1 MNDALRVR
9 VAEVGVVC
17 ALGSDLQEVQRR
29 LRAGESAI
37 VPCDISGSPVAR
49 IAARCEVDDRPLLT
63 RRRDRKLF
71 SRAATL
77 LLCAAS
83 KALAGWEGDREELG
97 LFVGVR
103 REPPDTGEAEEAIL
117 ASASNGVLST
127 ALLAEEGRHRYP
139 PLQPLKTL
147 PNMAL
152 AHVAIQLGIRGES
165 GVVAGGSAAGVM
177 AVCEG
182 IAAVAEGRS
191 PAALVGAADSWL
203 DRGGL
208 RDWARLGLAE
218 RPPGEAAVV
227 FRIEPDDGRPGL
239 GVLER
244 GGAGA
249 GRDERV
255 RSHWA
260 QLGDCGV
267 ADGLIAALSSGGELL
282 GVDPGK
288 GWAEATWTP

>member
-1 MNDALRVR
+1 MTRSARVR
-9 VAEVGVVC
+9 VAAVGVVC
-17 ALGSDLQEVQRR
+17 ALGSEFEEVQRR
-29 LRAGESAI
+29 LQAGESAI
-37 VPCDISGSPVAR
+37 VPCDISGAPVPFMG
-49 IAARCEVDDRPLLT
+49 ARCVVDERPLLT

-77 LLCAAS
+77 LLYAAS
-83 KALAGWEGDREELG
+83 KALEGWEGDREELG
-97 LFVGVR
+97 IFVGVR
-103 REPPDTGEAEEAIL
+103 REPPDTGEAEDAIL
-117 ASASNGVLST
+117 ASASNKALST
-127 ALLAEEGRHRYP
+127 ALLAEEGRRRYP

-165 GVVAGGSAAGVM
+165 GVAAGGSAAGVM
-177 AVCEG
+177 AVREG

-227 FRIEPDDGRPGL
+227 FRIEPEDGCSGL
-239 GVLER
+239 GLLER
-244 GGAGA
+244 GEAGA
-249 GRDERV
+249 GRMEQPQE
-255 RSHWA
+255 HWS
-260 QLGDCGV
+260 QVGDCGV
-267 ADGLIAALSSGGELL
+267 ADGLVAALSAGGTLL

-288 GWAEATWTP
+288 GWAEATWTL